1 MDQEKIEVQR
11 SAREAEAKRL
21 EREKVKRLAKEEI
34 QRSAREAEAKRLERE
49 EEKRLARE
57 AECTCL
63 NGYICDKC
71 KKQANDKFFKEAGF
85 TRY

>member
-1 MDQEKIEVQR
+1 MVTIDITSFFKKR
-11 SAREAEAKRL
+11 STREAE
-21 EREKVKRLAKEEI
+21 E
-34 QRSAREAEAKRLERE
+34 KRLERE
-49 EEKRLARE
+49 EAKRLAQEEIQRLARE